1 MADGRRIV
9 HGRRRSDDDFATAD
23 RRAEMAQVTVRY
35 WAGAR
40 EAAGRDE
47 EPVDADALDDLVR
60 QLAGRTPALAQ
71 VLSVSSLL
79 VDGLIAAPSRVLSDG
94 ETVEVLPPFAGG

>member
-1 MADGRRIV
+1 
-9 HGRRRSDDDFATAD
+9 
-23 RRAEMAQVTVRY
+23 MAQVTVRY

-47 EPVDADALDDLVR
+47 EVVTADAVGDLVQ
-60 QLAGRTPALAQ
+60 QLARRTPGLAE

-79 VDGLIAAPSRVLSDG
+79 VDGLVAAPSRVLGDG

>member
-1 MADGRRIV
+1 
-9 HGRRRSDDDFATAD
+9 
-23 RRAEMAQVTVRY
+23 MAQVTVRY

-47 EPVDADALDDLVR
+47 EGLQADQLGDLVR
-60 QLAGRTPALAQ
+60 LLAHRTPALAE

-79 VDGLIAAPSRVLSDG
+79 VDGLVSAPSRVLADG
-94 ETVEVLPPFAGG
+94 DVVEVLPPFAGG

>member
-1 MADGRRIV
+1 
-9 HGRRRSDDDFATAD
+9 
-23 RRAEMAQVTVRY
+23 MAQVTVRY

-47 EPVDADALDDLVR
+47 EPVDADALADLVR

-79 VDGLIAAPSRVLSDG
+79 VDGLISAPSRVLSDG

>member
-1 MADGRRIV
+1 
-9 HGRRRSDDDFATAD
+9 
-23 RRAEMAQVTVRY
+23 MAQVTVRY

-47 EPVDADALDDLVR
+47 EDLRADRLGDLVR
-60 QLAGRTPALAQ
+60 QLADRAPALAQ

-79 VDGLIAAPSRVLSDG
+79 VDGLVSAPSRLLADG
-94 ETVEVLPPFAGG
+94 EVVEVLPPFAGG

>member
-1 MADGRRIV
+1 
-9 HGRRRSDDDFATAD
+9 
-23 RRAEMAQVTVRY
+23 MAQVTVRY

-47 EPVDADALDDLVR
+47 EDLRADRLGDLVQ
-60 QLAGRTPALAQ
+60 QLAHRTPALAQ

-79 VDGLIAAPSRVLSDG
+79 VDGLVSPPSRVLTDG
-94 ETVEVLPPFAGG
+94 EIVEVLPPFAGG

>member
-1 MADGRRIV
+1 
-9 HGRRRSDDDFATAD
+9 
-23 RRAEMAQVTVRY
+23 MAQVTVRY

-40 EAAGRDE
+40 EAAGLDE
-47 EPVDADALDDLVR
+47 EVLAADAVGDLVQ
-60 QLAGRTPALAQ
+60 QLAHRTPALAD

-79 VDGLIAAPSRVLSDG
+79 VDGLISPPSRVLSDG

>member
-1 MADGRRIV
+1 
-9 HGRRRSDDDFATAD
+9 
-23 RRAEMAQVTVRY
+23 MAQVTVRY

-47 EPVDADALDDLVR
+47 ESVSAEQLGELVQ
-60 QLAGRTPALAQ
+60 QLAHRTPALVQ

-79 VDGLIAAPSRVLSDG
+79 VDGLVSPPSRALADG
-94 ETVEVLPPFAGG
+94 EVVEVLPPFAGG

>member
-1 MADGRRIV
+1 MA
-9 HGRRRSDDDFATAD
+9 H
-23 RRAEMAQVTVRY
+23 VTVRY

-47 EPVDADALDDLVR
+47 EDLSAEQLGDLVQ
-60 QLAGRTPALAQ
+60 QLAHRTPALAE

-79 VDGLIAAPSRVLSDG
+79 VDGLVSQPSRVLADG
-94 ETVEVLPPFAGG
+94 EVVEVLPPFAGG

>member
-1 MADGRRIV
+1 
-9 HGRRRSDDDFATAD
+9 
-23 RRAEMAQVTVRY
+23 MAQVTVRY

-47 EPVDADALDDLVR
+47 EVLAAERLGDVVQ
-60 QLAGRTPALAQ
+60 QLAHRTPALAE

-79 VDGLIAAPSRVLSDG
+79 VDGLVSPPSRVLADG
-94 ETVEVLPPFAGG
+94 EVVEVLPPFAGG

>member
-1 MADGRRIV
+1 
-9 HGRRRSDDDFATAD
+9 
-23 RRAEMAQVTVRY
+23 MAQVTVRY

-47 EPVDADALDDLVR
+47 EDLRADQLGDLVQ
-60 QLAGRTPALAQ
+60 QLAHRTPALAQ

-79 VDGLIAAPSRVLSDG
+79 VDGLISPPSRRLADG
-94 ETVEVLPPFAGG
+94 EVVEVLPPFAGG

>member
-1 MADGRRIV
+1 MA
-9 HGRRRSDDDFATAD
+9 
-23 RRAEMAQVTVRY
+23 EVTVRY

-40 EAAGRDE
+40 EAAGRDD
-47 EPVDADALDDLVR
+47 EPASADSLGELVHL
-60 QLAGRTPALAQ
+60 LAHRSPALAQ

-79 VDGLIAAPSRVLSDG
+79 VDGLVSPPSRALADG